1 MELWV
6 GIFTFAAV
14 LFVVIGVD
22 AVRRG
27 KSVLLAQRLGTAD
40 RITTLEWQLDQRD
53 EPFQRQIMR
62 QFQRL
67 AVRVA
72 PAGILA
78 DTARRLRW
86 AGMNDMKAEEF
97 YAIRLAAAIIAA
109 GATLALSV
117 VGMGASGITLTLVAG
132 ALGYLI
138 PDRWLTGRV
147 RARQAAAERQ
157 LLPMVDMLAVATEAG
172 LPLGEAIQQVADQ
185 IGGVLG
191 AEFRRA
197 DDEMRLGATRAVA
210 LAGVADRVGLDDLT
224 NVIAAITEAER
235 TGTPVA
241 AVLRQQ
247 AAAIRQSRQLR
258 AQEVAQKMSVRIML
272 PVMVCIFLPMMIV
285 ILGPAFINLAQALGM

>member
-86 AGMNDMKAEEF
+86 AGMSHMKAEEF

-285 ILGPAFINLAQALGM
+285 ILGPALINLAQALGM